1 MEGNAAR
8 GRSGL
13 ILGKFLPP
21 HAGHLHLI
29 ETARGMVEELTV
41 LVCSLEREP
50 IPGWQRV
57 AWMQELVR
65 GVRIVHLDEEL
76 PSEPE
81 DDPRFWELWTA
92 AIGRS
97 LGTAPDI
104 VFTSEDYGD
113 ELARRIGARHVMV
126 DRARSAVPVSG
137 TAIRAD
143 PMANW
148 QFIPAPVRPWFVRRV
163 VITGSESTGKTTLAA
178 MLAER
183 FGTVAAPEFARD
195 YLDRKPAP
203 LDRDDVE
210 VIAVGHLDQEQRYV
224 RRAGRVLF
232 LDTDL
237 FSTVV
242 YGEHYYGGVQPW
254 IERVARER
262 SAHLYL
268 LLDVDVPWVADPQR
282 DRGDR
287 RAEMHELFRGVLE
300 RNGLGSEVVSGG
312 WGERVNRAVGLVE
325 ALLRSGHPP
334 LLGEGIGNV

>member
-1 MEGNAAR
+1 MEGNAHRAR
-8 GRSGL
+8 TGL

-29 ETARGMVEELTV
+29 RTAIEQVEELTI

-50 IPGWQRV
+50 IPGTQRT
-57 AWMQELVR
+57 AWLRELVPGAR
-65 GVRIVHLDEEL
+65 VVLLAEEL

-81 DDPRFWELWTA
+81 DDPRFWELWTD
-92 AIGRS
+92 AIRRS
-97 LGTAPDI
+97 LGFAPEV

-113 ELARRIGARHVMV
+113 ELARRLGARHVLV

-137 TAIRAD
+137 TAIRAN
-143 PMANW
+143 PMDNW
-148 QFIPAPVRPWFVRRV
+148 THIPAPVRPWFVRRI

-183 FGTVAAPEFARD
+183 FGTVASPEFARD
-195 YLDRKPAP
+195 YLDLKPSP
-203 LDRDDVE
+203 LDRHDVE
-210 VIAVGHLDQEQRYV
+210 VIAVGQIAMEERYL
-224 RRAGRVLF
+224 RRAERVLF

-242 YGEHYYGGVQPW
+242 YGEHYYGAIEPW

-262 SAHLYL
+262 RGDLYL
-268 LLDVDVPWVADPQR
+268 LLDIDVPWVADPQR

-287 RAEMHELFRGVLE
+287 REEMHGLFRSALE
-300 RNGLGSEVVSGG
+300 RGGARWITIGGSRAERFERAIAAVQ
-312 WGERVNRAVGLVE
+312 GE
-325 ALLRSGHPP
+325 
-334 LLGEGIGNV
+334 IGRPAGA

>member
-1 MEGNAAR
+1 MEGNTAR
-8 GRSGL
+8 ARTGL

-29 ETARGMVEELTV
+29 ESARGMVDELTV

-50 IPGWQRV
+50 IPGVRRV
-57 AWMQELVR
+57 AWVRELVPHAR
-65 GVRIVHLDEEL
+65 VVHLAEEL

-92 AIGRS
+92 AIRKAIGFV
-97 LGTAPDI
+97 PDI
-104 VFTSEDYGD
+104 LFTSEDYGD

-126 DRARSAVPVSG
+126 DRARAVVPVSG
-137 TAIRAD
+137 SAIRAD

-148 QFIPAPVRPWFVRRV
+148 AHIPVPVRPWFARRI

-183 FGTVAAPEFARD
+183 FGTVASPEFARD
-195 YLDRKPAP
+195 HLDLKPTP
-203 LDRDDVE
+203 LDRHDVE
-210 VIAVGHLDQEQRYV
+210 VIAVGQIAQEERYL
-224 RRAGRVLF
+224 RRAKRVLF

-242 YGEHYYGGVQPW
+242 YGGHYYGSIDPW

-262 SAHLYL
+262 RGHLYL
-268 LLDVDVPWVADPQR
+268 LLDIDVPWVPDPQR
-282 DRGDR
+282 DRPDR
-287 RAEMHELFRGVLE
+287 REEIHELFRATLE
-300 RNGLGSEVVSGG
+300 RNGARVVTIGGS
-312 WGERVNRAVGLVE
+312 WTERLERAVAAVE
-325 ALLRSGHPP
+325 A
-334 LLGEGIGNV
+334 EIG